1 MIDKFD
7 NVKIKIEELS
17 TILGFFKQS
26 EIKKLL
32 NEDIEKIIF
41 SYNAIKFAL
50 ENLQND
56 YEKLQQDSQKEID
69 TLNILYKDIKTKF
82 ENLEQEYHQYKIN
95 TLIEK
100 KDLELKNEEINNEYI
115 KYQNEM
121 KIFKSIHDDLLLKNQ
136 LISKLLASSSD
147 NHGLCLYKDVLQKD
161 FFNFANKE
169 ESLANEAEAIFKLQ
183 SIEKELELITVYPNL
198 YKKSVVAVGGG
209 FSAGKSRFINSF
221 LDDTK
226 IKLPE
231 GVNPTTAIPTFVMH
245 NDNNQ
250 FIGCNHNGGVV
261 DLYELDENF
270 HSKLSHDFIKS
281 FEFNLNKIMPFMIIG
296 TAINKFE
303 NLCFIDTPGYNPS
316 DIDGGFTSEDKH
328 TAEEFLGNSEV
339 LLWLIGLDSN
349 GTISSSDI
357 EFLSQLDLENKS
369 IYFVLNKA
377 DLKPKS
383 DIESIIIQMEEIL
396 NDYEIDFVG
405 ISAYSSV
412 KKEEISYSKV
422 SLFQF
427 LKSIDTESEV
437 QNNLIEKLYDVYIMY
452 KKAIL
457 KNIKKKELIASS
469 LNSLSLDLLQSGFD
483 DLSNP
488 AYQRLDKLKKLYST
502 KLQEENLADLEIV
515 ILKLK
520 KAIDE
525 VFGKESFIEVE
536 KIEKDNIEL
545 NYDLSIDSG
554 FFEDEINDDK
564 INGNKNDD
572 EEKEEKLIELRNL
585 LKQKANNENN
595 NSQSSFNPFFSSWAN
610 QWQ

>member
-7 NVKIKIEELS
+7 NIKLKIEELS
-17 TILGFFKQS
+17 TILGFFRQS
-26 EIKKLL
+26 EIKKAL
-32 NEDIEKIIF
+32 NEDIEKVTF
-41 SYNAIKFAL
+41 SYDAIKSTL
-50 ENLQND
+50 KNLQKD
-56 YEKLQQDSQKEID
+56 YKKLEQDSKEELD
-69 TLNILYKDIKTKF
+69 SLNILNKEIKSSF
-82 ENLEQEYHQYKIN
+82 ENLEEEYHQYKMDI
-95 TLIEK
+95 LIEK
-100 KDLELKNEEINNEYI
+100 KDLELKNEEL
-115 KYQNEM
+115 KNEM
-121 KIFKSIHDDLLLKNQ
+121 QKSESVHKDLVLKNQ
-136 LISKLLASSSD
+136 LISRLLSSSSD
-147 NHGLCLYKDVLQKD
+147 NQGLYLYKDILHND
-161 FFNFANKE
+161 FFDFANKE

-221 LDDTK
+221 LEDNK
-226 IKLPE
+226 IRLPE

-245 NDNNQ
+245 NENNQ

-296 TAINKFE
+296 TSMNKFS

-316 DIDGGFTSEDKH
+316 DINGGFTSEDKH

-349 GTISSSDI
+349 GTIASSDI
-357 EFLSQLDLENKS
+357 EFLTQLDLENKS
-369 IYFVLNKA
+369 LYFVLNKA
-377 DLKPKS
+377 DLKAKS
-383 DIESIIIQMEEIL
+383 DIENIISEIEEIL

-412 KKEEISYSKV
+412 KKEEISYSKI
-422 SLFQF
+422 SLFEF
-427 LKSIDTESEV
+427 LKSIDNESEV
-437 QNNLIEKLYDVYIMY
+437 QSNLIEKLYEVYIMY

-457 KNIKKKELIASS
+457 KNIKKKELVFST

-488 AYQRLDKLKKLYST
+488 AYQRLDKLKNLYST
-502 KLQEENLADLEIV
+502 KLQEENLLDLEVV

-520 KAIDE
+520 KAIDV
-525 VFGKESFIEVE
+525 VFGKESFIEAE

-545 NYDLSIDSG
+545 NYDLSIDNG
-554 FFEDEINDDK
+554 FLEDEINDNYK
-564 INGNKNDD
+564 
-572 EEKEEKLIELRNL
+572 EREKKLIELRNI
-585 LKQKANNENN
+585 LKQKVKNEDQNI
-595 NSQSSFNPFFSSWAN
+595 QSPLNLFFSSKEIVHAN
-610 QWQ
+610 KTKFI

>member
-7 NVKIKIEELS
+7 NIKIKIEELS

-26 EIKKLL
+26 QIKKVL
-32 NEDIEKIIF
+32 NEDIEKINF
-41 SYNAIKFAL
+41 SYNAIKSAL

-56 YEKLQQDSQKEID
+56 YRKSQQNSEKEIES
-69 TLNILYKDIKTKF
+69 LNMLYKDIKTKF
-82 ENLEQEYHQYKIN
+82 ENLEQEYQQYKIN

-100 KDLELKNEEINNEYI
+100 KDLKLKNEEINDQYI
-115 KYQNEM
+115 NYQNEM
-121 KIFKSIHDDLLLKNQ
+121 KILKSVHDDLVLKNQ

-147 NHGLCLYKDVLQKD
+147 NYGLSLYKDVLQKD

-198 YKKSVVAVGGG
+198 YKKNVVAVGGG

-221 LDDTK
+221 LDDAK

-261 DLYELDENF
+261 NLYELDENF
-270 HSKLSHDFIKS
+270 HFKLSHNFIKS

-296 TAINKFE
+296 TAIRKFE

-316 DIDGGFTSEDKH
+316 DIDGGFTNEDKCI
-328 TAEEFLGNSEV
+328 AEEFLGNSEV

-369 IYFVLNKA
+369 LYFVLNKA

-383 DIESIIIQMEEIL
+383 DIESIMIQMEEIL
-396 NDYEIDFVG
+396 NDYEIDFIG

-412 KKEEISYSKV
+412 KKEEISYSKI
-422 SLFQF
+422 SLFEF

-457 KNIKKKELIASS
+457 KNIKKKELIIST

-502 KLQEENLADLEIV
+502 KLQEENLSDLEIV
-515 ILKLK
+515 IIKLK

-536 KIEKDNIEL
+536 KIEKNNIEL
-545 NYDLSIDSG
+545 NYDLSIDNG
-554 FFEDEINDDK
+554 FLEDEISYN
-564 INGNKNDD
+564 INDD
-572 EEKEEKLIELRNL
+572 EEKQKKLIELRDI
-585 LKQKANNENN
+585 LKEKVNNQENN
-595 NSQSSFNPFFSSWAN
+595 TQSSFNPFFSNWGN
-610 QWQ
+610 